1 MAKRGLGRSFDS
13 LIPTDLK
20 EFDPTAD
27 LDAKDSKLKE
37 LKLEDII
44 PDPDQ
49 PRRSFKTEQL
59 ETLASSIKQHG
70 ILQPI
75 VVTKEEDKYKIVT
88 GERRWRA
95 SKLAGQ
101 KTIPAIIRTV
111 DAQNRLELEIIE
123 NVQRE
128 DLNAIEIATAYYKL
142 KEQFNLDDEAVAQK
156 VGKSKSTVVN
166 TMRLLNL
173 PDKAKHLMLEHG
185 LSEGQMR
192 PLINADPKD
201 IEKVLPKIIEEGW
214 SARKVEQYMVQLKK
228 TKKAD
233 DKAKQQAMDAQM
245 AARIEDVKKYTG
257 LQVRVR
263 TNTKG
268 SGDLTLKFKNQK
280 ELEKI
285 CSMLTTPN

>member
-1 MAKRGLGRSFDS
+1 MAKHGLGRSFDS

-37 LKLEDII
+37 LKLKDII

-49 PRRSFKTEQL
+49 PRRSFKNDQL
-59 ETLASSIKQHG
+59 EALASSIKQHG
-70 ILQPI
+70 VLQPI

-101 KTIPAIIRTV
+101 KTIPAIIRTI

-156 VGKSKSTVVN
+156 IGKSKSTVVN

-173 PDKAKHLMLEHG
+173 PDNAKHLMLEHG

-192 PLINADPKD
+192 PLINAEPKEID
-201 IEKVLPKIIEEGW
+201 IVLPKIIEEGW

-228 TKKAD
+228 TRKAEN
-233 DKAKQQAMDAQM
+233 KAQQQALDAQM
-245 AARIEDVKKYTG
+245 AARIEDVKKSTG
-257 LQVRVR
+257 LQVKVR
-263 TNTKG
+263 TNAKG

-285 CSMLTTPN
+285 CSMLTAQK

>member
-1 MAKRGLGRSFDS
+1 MAKHGLGRGFDS

-20 EFDPTAD
+20 DFDPTAD
-27 LDAKDSKLKE
+27 LDEKNSKLKE
-37 LKLEDII
+37 LKLDDII

-49 PRRSFKTEQL
+49 PRRNFAEEQL
-59 ETLASSIKQHG
+59 KTLADSIKQHG

-75 VVTKEEDKYKIVT
+75 VVTKEGAKYKIVT

-95 SKLAGQ
+95 SKIAGQ
-101 KTIPAIIRTV
+101 KTIPAIIRTL

-142 KEQFNLDDEAVAQK
+142 KEQFNLDDDEVAKK
-156 VGKSKSTVVN
+156 VGKSKSAVVN

-173 PDKAKHLMLEHG
+173 PDRAKHLMLDHG

-192 PLINADPKD
+192 PLINAGPKEID
-201 IEKVLPKIIEEGW
+201 LVLPKIIKEGW
-214 SARKVEQYMVQLKK
+214 SARKVEQYMVKIK
-228 TKKAD
+228 AEKKAD
-233 DKAKQQAMDAQM
+233 DKAKQQALDAEMTAKIDQI
-245 AARIEDVKKYTG
+245 RKQTGFQVK
-257 LQVRVR
+257 VR

-268 SGDLTLKFKNQK
+268 AGDLTLKFKNQK

-285 CSMLTTPN
+285 CSMLTTLN